1 MADPRD
7 LVAIVPRK
15 GRMQIAIYGNFV
27 ALSQPMGAHLGLKL
41 GASQRGAPKVTHL
54 R

>member
-15 GRMQIAIYGNFV
+15 GRMRIAIYDHFV
-27 ALSQPMGAHLGLKL
+27 ALCKPMGAHLGLKL
-41 GASQRGAPKVTHL
+41 GAAQRGAPKVTHV